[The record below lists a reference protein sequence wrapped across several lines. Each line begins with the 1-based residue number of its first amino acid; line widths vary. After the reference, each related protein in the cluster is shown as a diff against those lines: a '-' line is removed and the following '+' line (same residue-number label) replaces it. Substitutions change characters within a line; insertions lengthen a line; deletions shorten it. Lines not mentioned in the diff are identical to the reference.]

1 MDCKQ
6 RLQWEDWVSSYS
18 FSFIIVSIVS
28 GVIIVLLIC
37 LQTASFFTTKTSTTL
52 TVQAQMEDAIP
63 TKLAIRFVQMPCES
77 NYHQTM
83 INNSIRSSLR
93 KCQGKTCQ

>member
-1 MDCKQ
+1 MDSKQ
-6 RLQWEDWVSSYS
+6 RRLWEDWVTSYQC
-18 FSFIIVSIVS
+18 SFILVSIIS

-77 NYHQTM
+77 KYNETLINY
-83 INNSIRSSLR
+83 SIRSSFR
-93 KCQGKTCQ
+93 KY